1 MSRAIVLDFGL
12 QEAEPTPALRRIRRL
27 SRALAW
33 LFTAL
38 LALSAL
44 FFAFLGA
51 AFLVP
56 PLGRFVGI
64 GPAGMLLSGLP
75 RMPAPYVPV
84 SSLPLLQRLAHLPVG
99 LIDFTP
105 ILAIF
110 LGLRRLFGLYARG
123 VVFGAENARCL
134 RWIGVALIANAA
146 APGVG
151 VLFLASLRLVVDR
164 NWLHGSSVQ
173 ELVLGAIVYVIALV
187 MQVGRELEEERSQFV

>member
-1 MSRAIVLDFGL
+1 
-12 QEAEPTPALRRIRRL
+12 
-27 SRALAW
+27 
-33 LFTAL
+33 
-38 LALSAL
+38 
-44 FFAFLGA
+44 
-51 AFLVP
+51 
-56 PLGRFVGI
+56 
-64 GPAGMLLSGLP
+64 MLLSGLP